1 MLPPQLCNP
10 KLNHL
15 RSKCWRVQIFIPFMR
30 QNPEFLVIKLSLGPV
45 LLFPP
50 SQTTPPPF
58 CKTTKWQARNREKRS
73 DTFGVRCMNFTNARF
88 MYFFLLRQ
96 GRQKLD
102 GSLAAL
108 NQKAEI
114 IVLLFWKEGLDE
126 WEARRRG
133 WQKGFFLAQSL
144 SRYCLK
150 RRDGLLAGDLVQGL
164 HTETFPSMAWF
175 LLHSRQ
181 QDLCALLQM
190 CLNPLQPLLEI
201 SSEVLYFGWLFCII
215 SFAHSLWMFHWRR
228 VRVSK
233 KTIYSLFSLGPRG
246 MRCWTSLRNP
256 CCPKVYSLDL
266 REGFNF
272 A

>member
-1 MLPPQLCNP
+1 MCKYLFLSWD
-10 KLNHL
+10 KILNFWWL
-15 RSKCWRVQIFIPFMR
+15 
-30 QNPEFLVIKLSLGPV
+30 NSLLAQCFSFHP
-45 LLFPP
+45 LKP
-50 SQTTPPPF
+50 PPPF

-190 CLNPLQPLLEI
+190 CLNPLPTTAWNMQWGPI
-201 SSEVLYFGWLFCII
+201 FWVAVLHYKFC
-215 SFAHSLWMFHWRR
+215 
-228 VRVSK
+228 
-233 KTIYSLFSLGPRG
+233 SLFVDVSLEKSQSVQENNLLTILFGTRG